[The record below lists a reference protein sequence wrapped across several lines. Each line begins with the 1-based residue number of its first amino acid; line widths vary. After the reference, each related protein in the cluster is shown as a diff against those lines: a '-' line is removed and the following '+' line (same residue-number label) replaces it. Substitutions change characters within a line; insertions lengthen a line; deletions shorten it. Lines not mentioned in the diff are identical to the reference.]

1 MTNITITQNGANSQV
16 NVNMNNTICNKII
29 IDISDKEFIECS
41 LGNQDVD
48 INWHDLSLEEK
59 ERIVNALTTV
69 TNMFQTS
76 YNKIKQNN
84 DKDNESI

>member
-1 MTNITITQNGANSQV
+1 MSKINSLLNIS
-16 NVNMNNTICNKII
+16 CNKII
-29 IDISDKEFIECS
+29 IDISDKELIECS
-41 LGNQDVD
+41 LCNQDVN

-76 YNKIKQNN
+76 YNRIKQN
-84 DKDNESI
+84 KNEEDEDI

>member
-1 MTNITITQNGANSQV
+1 MSKITALPDILG
-16 NVNMNNTICNKII
+16 NKII

-41 LGNQDVD
+41 LVNQGADVK
-48 INWHDLSLEEK
+48 WHDLSLEEK

-76 YNKIKQNN
+76 YNRIKQNN
-84 DKDNESI
+84 NEEDEDI

>member
-1 MTNITITQNGANSQV
+1 MSKITALPDILG
-16 NVNMNNTICNKII
+16 NKII

-41 LGNQDVD
+41 LVNQGVDVK
-48 INWHDLSLEEK
+48 WHDLSLEEK

-76 YNKIKQNN
+76 YNRIKQNN
-84 DKDNESI
+84 NEEDKDI